1 MRPFRFLFRFSR
13 PGSLKATL
21 VALLL
26 CSSPALAAPKFV
38 ATEPQALPTTP
49 DLLTLDNETDN
60 LAGRTGR
67 VLLVNVWAT
76 WCRPCLEELPALNR
90 LHERMDSSEIDMI
103 ALNYGDSLSNVR
115 SFLDRTEI
123 QFEVLL
129 DATTQYA
136 SQFPMKGLPTT
147 FLVDKQ
153 GRIRYRLEGLAQWGS
168 DEMLAEIRQRQ
179 QEMAIDP

>member
-1 MRPFRFLFRFSR
+1 MHPFRSFFRF
-13 PGSLKATL
+13 PPQQSLNAAI
-21 VALLL
+21 VAVLL
-26 CSSPALAAPKFV
+26 CSAPVLAAPRFV
-38 ATEPQALPTTP
+38 VTEPQDLPTSP
-49 DLLTLDNETDN
+49 DLLTLNNETDN

-90 LHERMDSSEIDMI
+90 LHERLDSSEIEMI

-115 SFLDRTEI
+115 SFLDRTDI
-123 QFEVLL
+123 DFEVLL

-153 GRIRYRLEGLAQWGS
+153 GRIRYRLEGIAQWDS

-179 QEMAIDP
+179 WEMAP